1 MNFLYKMKRILNII
15 GVFFLCAMFGACQ
28 GAEGELELT
37 LKADKTSILADGSD
51 AVTFSVM
58 LGSEDVTSG
67 AEITCI
73 NDGKLL
79 ESNVFSTTVAG
90 NLSFKAVYGE
100 YESQPQTVV
109 AEAVPMTE
117 PSKYKRNVFVME
129 FTGQWCSNCPTGWR
143 TLYFYLQKPKYKD
156 NVYVM
161 ALHDDV
167 SGEDLFG
174 FPGQLEIHREY
185 DMPGLPCV
193 LVDMRDKAALNTDG
207 GNVPL
212 YFDKSISEGP
222 HCGVAVSSVYDKAA
236 KKAEITVKVAAEKSG
251 KYRLAVWVVED
262 GLVSWQKDG
271 QVTHDVYTHDHVARK
286 LVSDSYK
293 GDSLGDISR
302 DAEAEKTYEIQADD
316 AWKLENLSVYAVVID
331 DKGIVNNMAVCAFVD
346 GHTDYALADKE

>member
-117 PSKYKRNVFVME
+117 PSKYNRKICIME
-129 FTGQWCSNCPTGWR
+129 FTGQWCSQCPSGLR
-143 TLYFYLQKPKYKD
+143 TLLMYLQQPAFTGKTHII
-156 NVYVM
+156 
-161 ALHDDV
+161 ALHDNS
-167 SGEDLFG
+167 SGIDEFAI
-174 FPGQLEIHREY
+174 PVQLDMFREY
-185 DMPGLPCV
+185 KLTGYPSVVINMK
-193 LVDMRDKAALNTDG
+193 DKVAIASNASELYDYLMN
-207 GNVPL
+207 PL
-212 YFDKSISEGP
+212 KEGP
-222 HCGVAVSSVYDKAA
+222 HCGVAVSSVYDETA
-236 KKAEITVKVAAEKSG
+236 KKAEVTVKVAAEKSG

-262 GLVSWQKDG
+262 GLKGKQKDG
-271 QVTHDVYTHDHVARK
+271 SLEKPDYTHNHVARK

-293 GDSLGDISR
+293 ETPSK
-302 DAEAEKTYEIQADD
+302 A
-316 AWKLENLSVYAVVID
+316 
-331 DKGIVNNMAVCAFVD
+331 
-346 GHTDYALADKE
+346 